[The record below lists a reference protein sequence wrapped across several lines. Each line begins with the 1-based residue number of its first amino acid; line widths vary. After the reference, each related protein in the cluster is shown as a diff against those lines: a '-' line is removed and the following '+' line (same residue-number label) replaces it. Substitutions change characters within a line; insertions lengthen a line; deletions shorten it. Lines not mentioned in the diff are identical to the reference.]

1 MKSNFLMG
9 CIAMFF
15 LTLLSCQK
23 NSDTNFTEND
33 TVLDAVTN
41 ATAESQD
48 ALTSVEDLENDMLEA
63 RDGGTCPTIIR
74 TAPKGSF
81 PTVITVDFG
90 IGCLTQNGRFH
101 SGKIIIEQSDS
112 MRATGATRVTTFENF
127 GIDSLRLMNGVVT
140 LKNEGKNENG
150 NLKFSRKITDMV
162 IEGPN
167 GQLNI
172 RSLHTRTL
180 VKGDDTEDR
189 ADDVWRIEGETIGT
203 SEDHVVFYAYIRE
216 ALVRKGDCP
225 YIVSGKEVVTRKGH
239 MAVIDYGDGVCDRFA
254 IVTLENGNK
263 RIIKL
268 RPRD

>member
-9 CIAMFF
+9 CIAMIF
-15 LTLLSCQK
+15 LTFLSCQK
-23 NSDTNFTEND
+23 SPDTNFTETD

-41 ATAESQD
+41 TTAESQD
-48 ALTSVEDLENDMLEA
+48 ALTTVEDLENDMLEA
-63 RDGGTCPTIIR
+63 RDGGTCPMVSR
-74 TAPKGSF
+74 TTPKGSF

-90 IGCLTQNGRFH
+90 TGCLTANGRFH

-112 MRATGATRVTTFENF
+112 MRKNGATRITTFENF
-127 GIDSLRLMNGVVT
+127 GIDSLRLKNGSVT
-140 LKNEGKNENG
+140 LKNEGKNDNG
-150 NLKFSRKITDMV
+150 NPKFSRKITDMV

-167 GQLNI
+167 GQVNI

-189 ADDVWRIEGETIGT
+189 ADDVWKIEGETIGT
-203 SEDHVVFYAYIRE
+203 SDDHVVFSAYIRE

-225 YIVSGKEVVTRKGH
+225 YIVAGKEVVTRKGRT
-239 MAVIDYGDGVCDRFA
+239 AVIDYGDGTCDRFA
-254 IVTLENGNK
+254 VVTLENGNK